1 MIDLEGTGE
10 HEIKKT
16 LRQLQAEQDD
26 EDRFQADLEQAM
38 RQSLGNESDGIP
50 FVMRGRR
57 FLLCS
62 RCFCLQSLI

>member
-50 FVMRGRR
+50 FVMRGGR
-57 FLLCS
+57 FS
-62 RCFCLQSLI
+62 YAADVFVFSH

>member
-1 MIDLEGTGE
+1 VIDLEGTGE

-62 RCFCLQSLI
+62 RYFCLQSLI